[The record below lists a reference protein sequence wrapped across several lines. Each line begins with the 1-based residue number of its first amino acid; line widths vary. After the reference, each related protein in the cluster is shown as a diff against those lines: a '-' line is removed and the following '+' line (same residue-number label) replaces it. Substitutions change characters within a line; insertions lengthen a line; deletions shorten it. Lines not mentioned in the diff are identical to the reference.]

1 MHPLQ
6 CWVIALINVTAK
18 EELLAQDSVA
28 LETKQQLLYLPF
40 INPVGGNFSDSSI
53 CHINFLHQFKLF
65 YLLFGVFG
73 YIHTNVFR
81 ASSPLPRKQIHPGG
95 IDGGHS
101 SVTNCKNL
109 TRTLLCLSV
118 TADISRGKNVIWEV
132 RQKNRKEKTP
142 ASQPD

>member
-1 MHPLQ
+1 MA
-6 CWVIALINVTAK
+6 IINATAK

-73 YIHTNVFR
+73 YIHMNVFK
-81 ASSPLPRKQIHPGG
+81 ASSPVAKKQMCPGG
-95 IDGGHS
+95 IWW
-101 SVTNCKNL
+101 
-109 TRTLLCLSV
+109 R
-118 TADISRGKNVIWEV
+118 A
-132 RQKNRKEKTP
+132 
-142 ASQPD
+142 